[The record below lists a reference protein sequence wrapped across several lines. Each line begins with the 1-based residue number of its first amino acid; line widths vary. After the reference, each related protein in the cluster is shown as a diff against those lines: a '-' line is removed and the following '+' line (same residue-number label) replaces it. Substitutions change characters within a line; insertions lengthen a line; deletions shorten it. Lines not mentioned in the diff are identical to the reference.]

1 MGILEWFIRI
11 LRIKELF
18 NCPKLFGDMP
28 WIFLFHTIDEVLEV
42 IAVPFPTET
51 LHDLDP
57 VSGVLFP
64 VFREL
69 IDTSFSLTE
78 VMGTDIVQLIVI
90 NVDLPTDNFESY
102 RFESIITG
110 NRIPA

>member
-1 MGILEWFIRI
+1 MPWIFLFHM
-11 LRIKELF
+11 F

-42 IAVPFPTET
+42 IAVPFPAET
-51 LHDLDP
+51 FHDLYP

-69 IDTSFSLTE
+69 IDTSFPLAE
-78 VMGTDIVQLIVI
+78 IMGTDIVQLVVII
-90 NVDLPTDNFESY
+90 NVDLATDNFEPY
-102 RFESIITG
+102 CFERIITG

>member
-1 MGILEWFIRI
+1 
-11 LRIKELF
+11 
-18 NCPKLFGDMP
+18 MP

-69 IDTSFSLTE
+69 INTSLPLAE
-78 VMGTDIVQLIVI
+78 IMGTDIVQLVII
-90 NVDLPTDNFESY
+90 NVDLPTDNFEPY
-102 RFESIITG
+102 RFESITPW